1 MGINEAK
8 LAQKV
13 IQMGAFTSVFTLK
26 PEQEKI
32 TLKLGA
38 GETLCQAMEEC
49 SELASA
55 CNQYRRTALMKG
67 QPTSKTPDEAMANL
81 KEELVDSIICIKELI
96 MILGINYDDLEKIE
110 RQKIE
115 RTVRRLGFEIKI

>member
-1 MGINEAK
+1 MGMNEVK

-26 PEQEKI
+26 PEQEKA
-32 TLKLGA
+32 TLVLGQE
-38 GETLCQAMEEC
+38 ETLLQTMEEC
-49 SELASA
+49 SELATA
-55 CNQYRRTALMKG
+55 CNQYRRTVLMKG

-96 MILGINYDDLEKIE
+96 MILGIDYDDLEKID
-110 RQKIE
+110 RRKTD
-115 RTVRRLGFEIKI
+115 RTVRRLGL

>member
-1 MGINEAK
+1 MGVNEAK

-13 IQMGAFTSVFTLK
+13 IRMGAFTSIFILK
-26 PEQEKI
+26 AQQEKI
-32 TLKLGA
+32 TLLLGA
-38 GETLCQAMEEC
+38 EETLCQAMEEC

-67 QPTSKTPDEAMANL
+67 QPTSKTPDEAMASL

-96 MILGINYDDLEKIE
+96 MILGIDYADLEKIE
-110 RQKIE
+110 QEKIE
-115 RTVRRLGFEIKI
+115 RTVRRLGL

>member
-1 MGINEAK
+1 MNEVN
-8 LAQKV
+8 LARELWRR
-13 IQMGAFTSVFTLK
+13 GVFTDLYVLK
-26 PEQEKI
+26 PQQEKI
-32 TLKLGA
+32 TLKLGVE
-38 GETLCQAMEEC
+38 ETLCQTMEEC

-67 QPTSKTPDEAMANL
+67 QPTPKTPDEAIANL

-96 MILGINYDDLEKIE
+96 MILGIDYDDLEKIE

-115 RTVRRLGFEIKI
+115 RTVRRLGL

>member
-1 MGINEAK
+1 MGVNEAI

-26 PEQEKI
+26 PEQEKA
-32 TLKLGA
+32 TLLLGQE
-38 GETLCQAMEEC
+38 ETLLQTMEEC

-67 QPTSKTPDEAMANL
+67 QPTSKTPDEALDNL
-81 KEELVDSIICIKELI
+81 KGELVDAIICIKELI
-96 MILGINYDDLEKIE
+96 MILGIDYDDLEKIE

-115 RTVRRLGFEIKI
+115 RTVRRLGL

>member
-1 MGINEAK
+1 MGMNETQ

-32 TLKLGA
+32 TLKLGV
-38 GETLCQAMEEC
+38 GETLCQTMEEC

-67 QPTSKTPDEAMANL
+67 QPTSKTPDEVMTNL

-96 MILGINYDDLEKIE
+96 MILGIDYDDLEKIE
-110 RQKIE
+110 QEKIE
-115 RTVRRLGFEIKI
+115 RTVRRLGL

>member
-1 MGINEAK
+1 MGVNETQ

-32 TLKLGA
+32 TLKLGV
-38 GETLCQAMEEC
+38 GETLCQTMEEC

-67 QPTSKTPDEAMANL
+67 QPTPKTPAEAMANL
-81 KEELVDSIICIKELI
+81 KEELVDTIICIKELI
-96 MILGINYDDLEKIE
+96 MILGIDYDELEKIE
-110 RQKIE
+110 QEKIE
-115 RTVRRLGFEIKI
+115 RTVRRLGL

>member
-1 MGINEAK
+1 MGVNETQ

-26 PEQEKI
+26 PDQEKA
-32 TLKLGA
+32 TLMLGQE
-38 GETLCQAMEEC
+38 ETLLQLMEEC

-96 MILGINYDDLEKIE
+96 MILGIDYDDLEKIE
-110 RQKIE
+110 QEKTE
-115 RTVRRLGFEIKI
+115 RTVRRLGL

>member
-1 MGINEAK
+1 MGMNEVK

-26 PEQEKI
+26 PEQEKA
-32 TLKLGA
+32 TLLLGQE
-38 GETLCQAMEEC
+38 ETLLQTMEGC

-67 QPTSKTPDEAMANL
+67 QPTSKTPDEALDNL
-81 KEELVDSIICIKELI
+81 KGELVDAIICIKELI
-96 MILGINYDDLEKIE
+96 MILGIDYDDLEKIE
-110 RQKIE
+110 QEKIE
-115 RTVRRLGFEIKI
+115 RTVRRLGL

>member
-1 MGINEAK
+1 MGMNEVK

-26 PEQEKI
+26 PEQEKA
-32 TLKLGA
+32 TLLLGQE
-38 GETLCQAMEEC
+38 ETLLQLMEEC

-96 MILGINYDDLEKIE
+96 MILGIDYDELEKIE
-110 RQKIE
+110 REKTD
-115 RTVRRLGFEIKI
+115 RTVRRLGL

>member
-1 MGINEAK
+1 
-8 LAQKV
+8 
-13 IQMGAFTSVFTLK
+13 MGAFTSVFTLK
-26 PEQEKI
+26 PEQEKA
-32 TLKLGA
+32 TLMLGQE
-38 GETLCQAMEEC
+38 ETLLQLMEEC

-96 MILGINYDDLEKIE
+96 MILGIDYDDLEKLE
-110 RQKIE
+110 QEKIE
-115 RTVRRLGFEIKI
+115 RTVRRLGL

>member
-1 MGINEAK
+1 MGMNEVK

-26 PEQEKI
+26 PEQEKA
-32 TLKLGA
+32 TLLLGQE
-38 GETLCQAMEEC
+38 ETLLQTMEEC

-96 MILGINYDDLEKIE
+96 MILGIDYDDLEKIE
-110 RQKIE
+110 QEKID
-115 RTVRRLGFEIKI
+115 RTVRRLGL

>member
-1 MGINEAK
+1 MGVNETQ

-26 PEQEKI
+26 PEQEKA
-32 TLKLGA
+32 TLVLGQE
-38 GETLCQAMEEC
+38 ETLLQTMEEC

-96 MILGINYDDLEKIE
+96 MILGIDYDELEKIE
-110 RQKIE
+110 REKTD
-115 RTVRRLGFEIKI
+115 RTVRRLGL